1 MDRLLLC
8 EEPSWPVWYARIT
21 ECRRQMAQLRGIGG
35 HAVIEDRLNSFG
47 RNNRAGIAVA
57 DEAAQHRQ
65 IPKII
70 CSLDRLMV
78 GCLYEGTGVSL
89 RTMDIFAV
97 NRMRIRS
104 HGVYRSPNKT
114 GAP

>member
-1 MDRLLLC
+1 MNRLLLC
-8 EEPSWPVWYARIT
+8 EEPSWPVLYTRIT
-21 ECRRQMAQLRGIGG
+21 ECRRRMAQLRGIGG

-47 RNNRAGIAVA
+47 RNKRAGIAVA
-57 DEAAQHRQ
+57 NEAAQHRQ

-78 GCLYEGTGVSL
+78 GCLCEGTGVSM

-97 NRMRIRS
+97 NRMRIRY
-104 HGVYRSPNKT
+104 HGVYRSRNKT
-114 GAP
+114 GAH